1 MARGCIDTA
10 DADQV
15 EFKPGSRPCS
25 WCKCMHESE
34 DMYRGRN
41 HSTQAATW
49 SSVATWTAISSP
61 RAQELFL
68 NESDKVRGTPIMM
81 FRALVSPFDLA
92 AVAFALEVPHH
103 PRVVSASCPKSIG
116 SGVGA
121 LQSSPSPSLPLIII
135 IFRSSIGTTK
145 IFVGFSEIATECL
158 LYRLARETEFMLDSI
173 VSDESAT
180 DRTHFSKWLAS
191 RVVKVRFGQVQ
202 SEICRTENWTLG
214 SVLPMYRTLDRTVG
228 PVLNSLV
235 LVPKY

>member
-1 MARGCIDTA
+1 MASGCIDKA

-15 EFKPGSRPCS
+15 EFKPGSRPCT

-92 AVAFALEVPHH
+92 AVAFALERAVMSTGFRHLYMK
-103 PRVVSASCPKSIG
+103 ATG
-116 SGVGA
+116 SGKHICRVKQLTAKVIMCSCCQVGDA
-121 LQSSPSPSLPLIII
+121 VCSQSLLKLIC
-135 IFRSSIGTTK
+135 GTTQISRYK
-145 IFVGFSEIATECL
+145 SGMKRDHTST
-158 LYRLARETEFMLDSI
+158 S
-173 VSDESAT
+173 SA
-180 DRTHFSKWLAS
+180 A
-191 RVVKVRFGQVQ
+191 
-202 SEICRTENWTLG
+202 
-214 SVLPMYRTLDRTVG
+214 
-228 PVLNSLV
+228 
-235 LVPKY
+235 

>member
-1 MARGCIDTA
+1 
-10 DADQV
+10 
-15 EFKPGSRPCS
+15 
-25 WCKCMHESE
+25 MHESE

-135 IFRSSIGTTK
+135 IFPLLPLPPPLQCAPNQARSFEYFTSSSSDLVSAPPKSSLGSLKSRPNVFSTGWHVRPSSCSIASCPMK
-145 IFVGFSEIATECL
+145 APRIAHIFQSGWRVELSKSGSVKFRAKFAEP
-158 LYRLARETEFMLDSI
+158 
-173 VSDESAT
+173 
-180 DRTHFSKWLAS
+180 RTGPS
-191 RVVKVRFGQVQ
+191 VRF
-202 SEICRTENWTLG
+202 
-214 SVLPMYRTLDRTVG
+214 
-228 PVLNSLV
+228 
-235 LVPKY
+235 